1 MSAPVTTESAH
12 PLDAPPS
19 DAPLRGKVGNG
30 RLIAAFAIAALA
42 WAVPF
47 IGSIVVLLPA
57 KLSELDALA
66 QPVNLGIVSIVGS
79 IIALLS
85 NVIFGALSDRSRTRI
100 GGRTGWII
108 AGGIG
113 MSLSVLGL
121 SITSTFAMF
130 LLVWCIMQ
138 MFLNMYLAPMTAV
151 IADRVAPKRQGL
163 ISGVLGASTALAQSV
178 GAIIGGSFVTNPD
191 AGFVIFA
198 IFPVVFAT
206 AFVLLAPD
214 TSNLDIPKPKLTA
227 RVFFE
232 AFSFPTKGVRDYY
245 WAFAGRFLLVLGYF
259 MVSLFQLNILV
270 SYLGLEASGAGA
282 LIQLSGLIGLATGV
296 VTGLIVGPISDRLG
310 KRKPMVILATIL
322 VGIGLVFPMLAPT
335 AVSMIIFWT
344 IAGLGMGA
352 YWAVDVALVVQLLP
366 NKATQ
371 AKDLGILN
379 LANTGGQI
387 VAPAVSAIIVA
398 TSAQGGNSYQTIF
411 IVALVFVVAAAA
423 CILPIKSAK

>member
-1 MSAPVTTESAH
+1 M
-12 PLDAPPS
+12 
-19 DAPLRGKVGNG
+19 
-30 RLIAAFAIAALA
+30 
-42 WAVPF
+42 
-47 IGSIVVLLPA
+47 
-57 KLSELDALA
+57 
-66 QPVNLGIVSIVGS
+66 
-79 IIALLS
+79 
-85 NVIFGALSDRSRTRI
+85 DRI
-100 GGRTGWII
+100 
-108 AGGIG
+108 
-113 MSLSVLGL
+113 
-121 SITSTFAMF
+121 
-130 LLVWCIMQ
+130 
-138 MFLNMYLAPMTAV
+138 
-151 IADRVAPKRQGL
+151 
-163 ISGVLGASTALAQSV
+163 
-178 GAIIGGSFVTNPD
+178 
-191 AGFVIFA
+191 
-198 IFPVVFAT
+198 
-206 AFVLLAPD
+206 
-214 TSNLDIPKPKLTA
+214 DIPKPKLTA